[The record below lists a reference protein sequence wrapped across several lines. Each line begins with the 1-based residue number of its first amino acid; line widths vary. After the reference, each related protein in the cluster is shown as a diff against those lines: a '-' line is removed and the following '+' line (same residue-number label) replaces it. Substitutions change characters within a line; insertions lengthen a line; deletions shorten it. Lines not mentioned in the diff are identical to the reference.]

1 LTSDWNHGSLTRSPL
16 ILIQL
21 RGFVYIEQPK
31 VRQHMQRTWK
41 PTAAGI
47 LCIIAAIICIAL
59 VVLSALVI
67 GVFQLFWIFGA
78 SPGQEIPGSGL
89 VNGILIGGGIVSIV
103 AVAGAVCSFKRKVW
117 GLALAG
123 SICALVGFGVLGIL
137 AIIFISLSKSEFKS
151 GVNAAN
157 ALAVDR

>member
-1 LTSDWNHGSLTRSPL
+1 
-16 ILIQL
+16 
-21 RGFVYIEQPK
+21 
-31 VRQHMQRTWK
+31 MQRTWK

-47 LCIIAAIICIAL
+47 LCIIAAIICIAFVIL
-59 VVLSALVI
+59 AVLFI

-78 SPGQEIPGSGL
+78 SPGQEIPGGGL
-89 VNGILIGGGIVSIV
+89 VNGILIGGAIVSIV
-103 AVAGAVCSFKRKVW
+103 AIAGAVCSFKRKLW

-123 SICALVGFGVLGIL
+123 SICALVGFVVLGVL
-137 AIIFISLSKSEFKS
+137 AIVFISSSKSEFKS